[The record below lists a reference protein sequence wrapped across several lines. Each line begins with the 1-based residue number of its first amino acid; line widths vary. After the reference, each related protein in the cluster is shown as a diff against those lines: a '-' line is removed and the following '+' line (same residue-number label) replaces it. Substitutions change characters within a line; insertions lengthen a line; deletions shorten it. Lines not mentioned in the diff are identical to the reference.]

1 MIGDYINTC
10 TICGKTFHTTTGHR
24 LMCGDCLRAENERV
38 SQDALAKIAAKRAR
52 TRATRRTTA
61 QKRQSKKS
69 SFFLVVRKIL
79 KRSEEKHENH

>member
-10 TICGKTFHTTTGHR
+10 TICGKVFHTTTGHR

-52 TRATRRTTA
+52 TRATRR
-61 QKRQSKKS
+61 S
-69 SFFLVVRKIL
+69 SGLSIEEIAR
-79 KRSEEKHENH
+79 RAAEKHMSYGEYVAKYGGA

>member
-52 TRATRRTTA
+52 TRATRR
-61 QKRQSKKS
+61 S
-69 SFFLVVRKIL
+69 SGMSIEEIAKLAA
-79 KRSEEKHENH
+79 EKHMSYGEYVAKYGGA